1 MNSICALTMML
12 NAARTATLATCIA
25 LPVAAAAQAPA
36 DFAWRGTL
44 EVPPQAS
51 LVRAA
56 LPADALM
63 RLRSAQAS
71 DVRVF
76 DAKDEPVPFALAAP
90 VDQPRPARQATAA
103 FNALPLFSAQPGLQ
117 IPPSG
122 VQVRVDEGGQQRS
135 VWVQM
140 KPQGAATTATA
151 NATRLPSALFDVRA
165 SGQTITA
172 IVIKAQLPLNAPIRF
187 SLSSS
192 ADLAQWTSVPLHG
205 RAYRFDGEG
214 APVNDTLELDEP
226 LKLRGRY
233 LRLDWQGQDGVVV
246 DALQGLVA
254 LPLLQAAQVSATLPE
269 PRRDGVQALE
279 WDMPSATPLAALAL
293 STSQANTLLPVR
305 VLGRSQASEP
315 WRVLSQGVIFRLGSG
330 AAESANT
337 PLPMPRVAVRWLRVE
352 TTNGLRLEGVPLAAK
367 AVFDPVELVFVAGG
381 SGPYELVA
389 GRADTAS
396 ASLPLGM
403 LAAVATGR
411 IEDLPV
417 ARITA
422 SSLRPDTP
430 PSALERMLPRNVDSK
445 SALLWGVLL
454 LAVAVLGGVAWSLM
468 KQLAKGKAPE
478 A

>member
-1 MNSICALTMML
+1 MKSIRTLTMLL
-12 NAARTATLATCIA
+12 NARRAVTLAAFIA
-25 LPVAAAAQAPA
+25 LPMIAAAQNAA

-56 LPADALM
+56 LPAQALM
-63 RLRSAQAS
+63 RLRSAQFS

-76 DAKDEPVPFALAAP
+76 DANGQPVPFAFAAP
-90 VDQPRPARQATAA
+90 VNQPRPARQATAA

-140 KPQGAATTATA
+140 KPQGAASAA
-151 NATRLPSALFDVRA
+151 ASSATRLPSALFDVRA
-165 SGQTITA
+165 SVQTITA
-172 IVIKAQLPLNAPIRF
+172 IVIKAQLPANAPIRF
-187 SLSSS
+187 NLSSS
-192 ADLAQWTSVPLHG
+192 TDLSQWASVPLHG
-205 RAYRFDGEG
+205 RAYRFEGDG
-214 APVNDTLELDEP
+214 APVNDVLELDEP
-226 LKLRGRY
+226 LKLQGRY
-233 LRLDWQGQDGVVV
+233 LRLDWQGQDGVAV
-246 DALQGLVA
+246 DALQGLIA
-254 LPLLQAAQVSATLPE
+254 PTAQQAAPVSATLPE
-269 PRRDGVQALE
+269 PRRDGAQALE
-279 WDMPSATPLAALAL
+279 WDVPSATPLAALAL

-305 VLGRSQASEP
+305 VLGRNQASEP
-315 WRVLSQGVIFRLGSG
+315 WRLLSQGVIFRLGSG
-330 AAESANT
+330 AAESANS
-337 PLPMPRVAVRWLRVE
+337 PLPMPRLAVRWLRVE
-352 TTNGLRLEGVPLAAK
+352 ATNGLRLEGVPLTAK
-367 AVFDPVELVFVAGG
+367 AVFDPLELVFVAAG
-381 SGPYELVA
+381 SGPYELAA
-389 GRADTAS
+389 GRADTTA

-417 ARITA
+417 ARVTA
-422 SSLRPDTP
+422 STLRPDAP

-454 LAVAVLGGVAWSLM
+454 LAVALLGGVAWSLM
-468 KQLAKGKAPE
+468 KQLNKGKAPD

>member
-1 MNSICALTMML
+1 MKSICALTMML

-76 DAKDEPVPFALAAP
+76 DAKGQPVPFALAAP
-90 VDQPRPARQATAA
+90 VDQPRPARQTTAA

-140 KPQGAATTATA
+140 GPQGSASTASPATAA
-151 NATRLPSALFDVRA
+151 NATRLPSALFDARA
-165 SGQTITA
+165 SAQTITA
-172 IVIKAQLPLNAPIRF
+172 IVIKAQLPANAPIRF
-187 SLSSS
+187 NLSAS
-192 ADLAQWTSVPLHG
+192 ADLAQWASVPLRG

-226 LKLRGRY
+226 LKLQGHY
-233 LRLDWQGQDGVVV
+233 LRLDWQGQEGVVV
-246 DALQGLVA
+246 EALQGLVA
-254 LPLLQAAQVSATLPE
+254 PPVQQAAQVSAPLPE
-269 PRRDGVQALE
+269 PRHDGAQALE

-305 VLGRSQASEP
+305 VLGRNQASEP
-315 WRVLSQGVIFRLGSG
+315 WRLLSQGVIFRLGSG
-330 AAESANT
+330 AGESANT

-352 TTNGLRLEGVPLAAK
+352 ATNGLRLEGVPLAAK

-381 SGPYELVA
+381 SGPYELAA
-389 GRADTAS
+389 GRTDTPP

-430 PSALERMLPRNVDSK
+430 PSA
-445 SALLWGVLL
+445 
-454 LAVAVLGGVAWSLM
+454 
-468 KQLAKGKAPE
+468 
-478 A
+478 